1 MVEGSRLRI
10 TDDPKP
16 GYPAKSG
23 KGDGTNVEEPPGSP
37 LFTARITHEGKA
49 AQ

>member
-23 KGDGTNVEEPPGSP
+23 KGAVQMWKNPLDP